1 MFTKFHVLSVFY
13 LHSPCHNAVCY
24 CLIKRM
30 LLYFTLLVIMFC
42 SDLAIECF
50 DKARR
55 GRPLKPLRALKGF
68 RVIYDGTAKCSSDGR
83 GEKSPTRFGGQASHD
98 RPTVSRSRSLSPMKD
113 GVGAASS
120 RDTTRGKAAA
130 GTTTTTTV
138 PKSTSMNASC
148 QGSPS
153 KKPLEASAGVRSDA
167 TAKQGP
173 ETASSTRLRQS
184 RRAKEVGGSGGA
196 NSDAK
201 DSGSPSADEA
211 TKTQRTVTG
220 GQQVDS
226 TRGGKTTTPTST
238 KSAAPR
244 QAQGGTAKEQQ
255 SQKKKAAAGATV
267 DSTDESSALPSRGS

>member
-1 MFTKFHVLSVFY
+1 MFC

-24 CLIKRM
+24 YLIKRM

-55 GRPLKPLRALKGF
+55 GRPLKPLRALKDF
-68 RVIYDGTAKCSSDGR
+68 RVIYDGTGKCSSDGR

-130 GTTTTTTV
+130 RTTTTTTV

-167 TAKQGP
+167 AAKQGP

-184 RRAKEVGGSGGA
+184 RRAKEVGGGGA

-211 TKTQRTVTG
+211 TKTQKTVTG

-255 SQKKKAAAGATV
+255 SQKKKAAAGAAV